1 MDWYPLWNS
10 LRVAALST
18 VLVFFLGLFAAYYI
32 AKLPHW
38 GKALLDVVLTLPLVL
53 PPTVVGYF
61 LLLAV
66 GPRRP
71 LGIWLTKMGVQ
82 LVMHWPGAVL
92 ASTVVAFPLMYR
104 TVRGALEAFDPN
116 LKYLLAYYHT
126 GVQKRHLC
134 RRGIGIRAGAWR
146 IWCNK
151 YDRGL
156 YSTAY
161 GDHFDYSISALAYRG

>member
-71 LGIWLTKMGVQ
+71 LGIWLTKMAGRGVGFYGCSFSPD
-82 LVMHWPGAVL
+82 VSNGAR
-92 ASTVVAFPLMYR
+92 S
-104 TVRGALEAFDPN
+104 
-116 LKYLLAYYHT
+116 
-126 GVQKRHLC
+126 
-134 RRGIGIRAGAWR
+134 AG
-146 IWCNK
+146 
-151 YDRGL
+151 
-156 YSTAY
+156 S
-161 GDHFDYSISALAYRG
+161 F